1 MYHNS
6 AGKSAWAVPSES
18 LPPADITA
26 QTVIDYAG
34 LIVCHPMMPTWDDIT
49 QSHSFDGLTRT
60 NSSTHIYQV
69 THSIRRSVAQDLS
82 GAAPLLASSLASPL
96 IAL

>member
-34 LIVCHPMMPTWDDIT
+34 LIACHPMMPTWDDIT

-60 NSSTHIYQV
+60 
-69 THSIRRSVAQDLS
+69 SIFPRLHTALDQRLHKVSQGLPLYSLHLS
-82 GAAPLLASSLASPL
+82 LHP
-96 IAL
+96 